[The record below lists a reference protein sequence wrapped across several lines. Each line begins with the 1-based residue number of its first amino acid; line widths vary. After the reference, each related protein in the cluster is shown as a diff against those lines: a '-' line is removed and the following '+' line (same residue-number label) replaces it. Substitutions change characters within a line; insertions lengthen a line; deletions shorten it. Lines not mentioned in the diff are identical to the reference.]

1 MRNKGRTPRY
11 THNQYRILT
20 RRMLSA
26 CLAVLVCPAFASQT
40 SSAFAQQAAATK
52 PLLLVTW
59 FGTGAIVLPV
69 GPLSI

>member
-1 MRNKGRTPRY
+1 M
-11 THNQYRILT
+11 
-20 RRMLSA
+20 RMLSA